1 MRTAGVLLLLAA
13 LAACSD
19 SGQGVAAP
27 GVSLVKDF
35 SVAESDAVSSHWR
48 LDAESAVLLEKEGLM
63 RFIAPRIKFYDAD
76 RVTSEIISKFGLMRT
91 REKYAEL
98 NGDVVVNSAKDGM
111 KLKTTKLYYSSARGK
126 IWTEE
131 PVTIYKDRAVT
142 KGRGF
147 TANPDLSEIEI
158 EHQET
163 RMNGK

>member
-1 MRTAGVLLLLAA
+1 MRTAAALLLLAA

-27 GVSLVKDF
+27 GVSLVKYF
-35 SVAESDAVSSHWR
+35 SIAESDAVSSHWR

-63 RFIAPRIKFYDAD
+63 RFIAPRIKFYDGD
-76 RVTSEIISKFGLMRT
+76 TVSSQIVSKFGFMRT
-91 REKYAEL
+91 REKFAEL
-98 NGDVVVNSAKDGM
+98 NGDVVVNSMKDGM
-111 KLKTTKLYYSSARGK
+111 RLKTTKLYYSSARGK

-131 PVTIYKDRAVT
+131 PVTIYKERTVT

-147 TANPDLSEIEI
+147 TANPDLSQIEI

-163 RMNGK
+163 RMTGK